1 MPRKG
6 ERQSAWLEGGGE
18 TSTADAAEGLLEA
31 PDGQKSQG
39 EGLNQSRDVTT
50 RLQKRLQEIEARHRT
65 SMPTPQPESIE
76 QGQNTVS
83 VPMTTRGSRAR
94 RRSPVSLI
102 QQAQLTL
109 FELEQQGR
117 FTNQPIVPESEYP
130 TFLTRLPLFPPGR
143 RSNQRHLLD
152 QDNALRFSTPWGD
165 GRRHGPPLTVYDED
179 TLIAIGR
186 LRQNLLVGRPHHLP
200 VPVSEIYRGQ
210 GENTVHVH
218 VVQCMLS
225 DIQSVCGTSQGGKN
239 NRLRLDSVK
248 RLAATVIEFSTRTAG
263 KFIGRGTDIKLIDVA
278 WQEYEDNAI
287 LYLQFSPV
295 MARWFEREYTFID
308 WNLRRKLIDTGKAL
322 HRFLSGQP
330 KNYEI
335 YTRKLLTTIGYLRE
349 YKKFMADLRIALE
362 QLAAEGWIT
371 EYRIV
376 GDGRKVP
383 HKLVTKRR

>member
-1 MPRKG
+1 
-6 ERQSAWLEGGGE
+6 
-18 TSTADAAEGLLEA
+18 
-31 PDGQKSQG
+31 
-39 EGLNQSRDVTT
+39 
-50 RLQKRLQEIEARHRT
+50 
-65 SMPTPQPESIE
+65 
-76 QGQNTVS
+76 
-83 VPMTTRGSRAR
+83 
-94 RRSPVSLI
+94 
-102 QQAQLTL
+102 
-109 FELEQQGR
+109 
-117 FTNQPIVPESEYP
+117 
-130 TFLTRLPLFPPGR
+130 
-143 RSNQRHLLD
+143 
-152 QDNALRFSTPWGD
+152 
-165 GRRHGPPLTVYDED
+165 
-179 TLIAIGR
+179 
-186 LRQNLLVGRPHHLP
+186 
-200 VPVSEIYRGQ
+200 
-210 GENTVHVH
+210 
-218 VVQCMLS
+218 MLS